1 MRNVAE
7 TVVFNFKRLTDR
19 QSSAKAW
26 EECWQKSPHFRIN
39 GVMITLVANA
49 GLSKQFEHY
58 QDKELCKKNYC
69 MFKIMTL
76 LDSLFFTASSE
87 ASLS

>member
-39 GVMITLVANA
+39 GVMRLHMITLVANA
-49 GLSKQFEHY
+49 GLSKQFEH
-58 QDKELCKKNYC
+58 
-69 MFKIMTL
+69 
-76 LDSLFFTASSE
+76 
-87 ASLS
+87 